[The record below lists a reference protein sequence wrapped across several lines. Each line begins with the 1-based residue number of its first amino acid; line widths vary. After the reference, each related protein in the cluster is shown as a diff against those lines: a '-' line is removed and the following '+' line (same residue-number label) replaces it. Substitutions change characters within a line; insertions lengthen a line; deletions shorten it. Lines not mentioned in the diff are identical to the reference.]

1 MIYRGSGLNQA
12 SFDCPCSKTR
22 LRLDY
27 ACGPRP
33 ISTTV
38 EKCSSVPS
46 LLACHLHVCAVWG
59 YVSRLRLHSH
69 ICATA
74 SQEALACTVPKW
86 DAFWVAP
93 PGRHAD
99 FSPCSCSLWKPL
111 LTHFLVQCFV
121 AQLQAVSLHLLTC
134 LGKLCLGLADT
145 FWSDCSGAAEE
156 SFLARR
162 VSLNWAQG
170 NVRSRW

>member
-12 SFDCPCSKTR
+12 SFDCPCSKTK
-22 LRLDY
+22 LHLDY

-46 LLACHLHVCAVWG
+46 LLARHLHVCAVRG
-59 YVSRLRLHSH
+59 YVSRLRLHSY

-74 SQEALACTVPKW
+74 PREALACTVPKW
-86 DAFWVAP
+86 DAVWVAP
-93 PGRHAD
+93 PRRHAD
-99 FSPCSCSLWKPL
+99 FSPRSCRLWKPL

-121 AQLQAVSLHLLTC
+121 AQFAGCFSALANMFGQTVFGPCRHLLVKIA
-134 LGKLCLGLADT
+134 LELQN
-145 FWSDCSGAAEE
+145 
-156 SFLARR
+156 R
-162 VSLNWAQG
+162 VSWPE
-170 NVRSRW
+170 RSH